1 MTGVQDTAAHVLE
14 LVAAAHR
21 SADAAVTVSRQSL
34 ALTRFAESFIH
45 QNVADESDRVVLQV
59 HVDGRTASATTNRTS
74 PDALSALVTSVLAA
88 TALSPVDTR
97 WPGLTSPADVRSS
110 GNWDEATAAAVPDT
124 RAVVVRSFVDGA
136 AGLSCAGYCQT
147 MSLQAAYANSAGQSV
162 TGRSTQASMDAIA
175 RTGSS
180 DGSARTS
187 AIASSNVD
195 GAALGAS
202 AAAKA
207 RAGEEQVGLEPGRYE
222 VVLEPGAVSDLVA
235 GLFWHGLNGKAVA
248 EGRSFAQ
255 VGEQQ
260 FDRAVSLWDD
270 STDDR
275 ATGLPFDAEGTPKRR
290 LDLVTDGVT
299 TGIPHDRRTA
309 ASCGTE
315 TTGHAVEG
323 GEQWG
328 AFPADVRLAA
338 GSAEDT
344 VAEATE
350 DTVAEATEDL
360 VADVERGLLISDF
373 WYTRALDPKTLVYT
387 GLTRNGAWLIEDGRL
402 GAAVSTLRFT
412 QSYVDALRP
421 GAVLGVSRA
430 TETPPTIL
438 APVAWGSGS
447 LVVPSLRL
455 ASWNITGGAGG

>member
-1 MTGVQDTAAHVLE
+1 MTRLEDTAARVLE
-14 LVAAAHR
+14 LVAAANR
-21 SADAAVTVSRQSL
+21 SADAAVTVSRESL

-59 HVDGRTASATTNRTS
+59 HGDGRTASAATNRTS
-74 PDALSALVTSVLAA
+74 PEALSALVSSCLTAA
-88 TALSPVDTR
+88 AQSSVDTR
-97 WPGLTSPADVRSS
+97 WAGLTPPMGVHSS
-110 GNWDEATAAAVPDT
+110 GNWDESTAVAAPDARATA
-124 RAVVVRSFVDGA
+124 VRSFVDAA

-147 MSLQAAYANSAGQSV
+147 MSVEAAFANSAGQAA

-175 RTGSS
+175 RTGRS
-180 DGSARTS
+180 DGAARTA
-187 AIASSNVD
+187 AIAVSDVD
-195 GAALGAS
+195 GAALGAA

-207 RAGEEQVGLEPGRYE
+207 RAGEVQVDLEPGRYE

-235 GLFWHGLNGKAVA
+235 GLLWQGMNGKAVA
-248 EGRSFAQ
+248 EDRSFVK

-260 FDRAVSLWDD
+260 FDPAVSLWDD
-270 STDDR
+270 STDGR

-309 ASCGTE
+309 AACGTE

-323 GEQWG
+323 GERWG
-328 AFPADVRLAA
+328 ALPADVRLGP
-338 GSAEDT
+338 GSVCDS
-344 VAEATE
+344 VAET
-350 DTVAEATEDL
+350 TEDL
-360 VADVERGLLISDF
+360 VLDVERGLLVSDF

-387 GLTRNGAWLIEDGRL
+387 GLTRNGVWLIEDGRL

-412 QSYVDALRP
+412 QSYVDALQP
-421 GAVLGVSRA
+421 GAVLGVSRS
-430 TETPPTIL
+430 TESSPRAI
-438 APVAWGSGS
+438 APAAGGLSS

-455 ASWNITGGAGG
+455 ASWNITGGAAG